1 MGARILIIEDNSTNM
16 ELMAYLL
23 TAFGHTPLMAYDG
36 EAGVRMAGREQPD
49 LILCD
54 VHLPKLDGY
63 GVVAALKNDPAVA
76 AIPVLAVTA
85 LAMVGDRERLLGAGF
100 DGYVAKPIE
109 PEQFVGQLEAF
120 LAAATPRLAAV
131 AQEQTQKPAQ
141 EQTST
146 NTLLIVDDDPFMLEL
161 LRDILEPEG
170 YAIVTAASAADGI
183 AKLGP
188 KVNPTLGV
196 IVCDQCM
203 PLMTGTA
210 FFERA
215 RQLAPAC
222 YRIMLTAMEDGDAL
236 RLAEERGD
244 IDRRIAKPFDGA
256 ALRAA
261 VAQGFVVAA
270 ERAAS
275 QALD

>member
-1 MGARILIIEDNSTNM
+1 MGSRILIIEDNPTNM

-23 TAFGHTPLMAYDG
+23 SAFGHTPLSAFDG
-36 EAGVRMAGREQPD
+36 EAGVLMAQQEQPE

-63 GVVAALKNDPAVA
+63 GVVGALKADPRVA

-109 PEQFVGQLEAF
+109 PEQFVSQLESF
-120 LAAATPRLAAV
+120 LAAPTPRAGA
-131 AQEQTQKPAQ
+131 EK
-141 EQTST
+141 
-146 NTLLIVDDDPFMLEL
+146 TLLIVDDDQFMLDL

-170 YAIVTAASAADGI
+170 YRVVTAVTAADAI
-183 AKLGP
+183 ALVGAGG
-188 KVNPTLGV
+188 VQV

-222 YRIMLTAMEDGDAL
+222 YRIMLTAMEANEPL

-244 IDRRIAKPFDGA
+244 IDRRIGKPFDGA

-261 VAQGFVVAA
+261 VAEGFRVQAV
-270 ERAAS
+270 RAAS
-275 QALD
+275 AQPAAK